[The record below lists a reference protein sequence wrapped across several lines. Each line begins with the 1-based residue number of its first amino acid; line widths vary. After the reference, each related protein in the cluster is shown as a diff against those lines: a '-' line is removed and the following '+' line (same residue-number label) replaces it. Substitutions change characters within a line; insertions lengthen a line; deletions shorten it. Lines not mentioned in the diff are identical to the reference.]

1 MQRQRGERVCVCVA
15 DKEVKRHR
23 NSREKERFALAWGE
37 RVIAC
42 QVTVLGSCHSG
53 LACGQ
58 QLHSGGRVP
67 TEPAPGG
74 STIRHGSLSRRRHQ
88 TNLAAAFWKL
98 SIEHFSAA
106 PSQWSSTDPSGRD
119 AAGTASVLQTA
130 ADTWTAPFSLG
141 RNQARELSGG
151 RHGEICVPTLITQCL
166 AAIAWQKEEEPA
178 WISKSTLAILSLSCQ
193 V

>member
-1 MQRQRGERVCVCVA
+1 M
-15 DKEVKRHR
+15 
-23 NSREKERFALAWGE
+23 
-37 RVIAC
+37 IAC

-58 QLHSGGRVP
+58 QLHSGGCVP

-88 TNLAAAFWKL
+88 TDLAAAFWKL

-106 PSQWSSTDPSGRD
+106 PSQWSSTDPSGQD
-119 AAGTASVLQTA
+119 VAGTASVLQTA

-141 RNQARELSGG
+141 HSWARELWGNLCLYTHYSVFGSY
-151 RHGEICVPTLITQCL
+151 CIT
-166 AAIAWQKEEEPA
+166 KEEEPA
-178 WISKSTLAILSLSCQ
+178 WISKSTLEIPSPSCQ
-193 V
+193 VNKGIFWIWSLA

>member
-1 MQRQRGERVCVCVA
+1 MQRQRGERVCVCVG

-23 NSREKERFALAWGE
+23 NSREKLRFALAWGE

-58 QLHSGGRVP
+58 QLHRGGCVP

-88 TNLAAAFWKL
+88 TDLAAAF
-98 SIEHFSAA
+98 
-106 PSQWSSTDPSGRD
+106 
-119 AAGTASVLQTA
+119 
-130 ADTWTAPFSLG
+130 
-141 RNQARELSGG
+141 
-151 RHGEICVPTLITQCL
+151 
-166 AAIAWQKEEEPA
+166 
-178 WISKSTLAILSLSCQ
+178 
-193 V
+193 